1 MCLEL
6 PAYTALDVDQ
16 RNIYALKLDGRFL
29 VEGPPGTG
37 KSVVA
42 LHRAANYARMGRAPT
57 VIMFSKML
65 KLWTTSAIQ
74 IAAKEAQ
81 CSEEQIKKI
90 VVKTYDTWFPVWF
103 EETFGQKI
111 PRKSSEVN
119 LKTYPAKFGQVC
131 SVCST
136 RTEAQVDLIYKD
148 GGKWNS
154 VHNACVDQVVAKKT
168 YQEIDIEA
176 LNKIKN
182 DLLKE
187 HPPKIDRS
195 LDLVIDE
202 GQDLPDVFYQL
213 IHQFARS
220 ITVYAD
226 GAQVISEGLKKTLP
240 ENIAQTLGVGP
251 SARKLLRKNYR
262 NAQEVAK
269 LAETFRPRD
278 IVPAELPTRMCTEP
292 PEIIPFRSHKEAANH
307 IEVIANNFSNKSI
320 GIFVKH
326 THERD
331 QLAKAFKEN
340 RFAKFQTYD
349 PSDWKKTIDP
359 CAKGVFIATN
369 KVAKGLEF
377 DIVIAAA
384 LESWPATPSEEED
397 GVFYVVLSRS
407 KDVLKLSY
415 IGNDEP
421 VFFTSDKYGSKLN
434 SIPRKPL

>member
-74 IAAKEAQ
+74 IAAKEAK
-81 CSEEQIKKI
+81 CSEDQINKI
-90 VVKTYDTWFPVWF
+90 DVKTYDVWFPKWF
-103 EETFGQKI
+103 EKTFGQKI
-111 PRKSSEVN
+111 PRKASEVK
-119 LKTYPAKFGQVC
+119 LKTYPSKFGKFC
-131 SVCST
+131 SVCSKK
-136 RTEAQVDLIYKD
+136 TEAQVDLIYKD
-148 GGKWNS
+148 GGEWKS
-154 VHNACVDQVVAKKT
+154 VHNECVDQVVAKKT

-176 LNKIKN
+176 LNQIKN
-182 DLLKE
+182 ELMKIC
-187 HPPKIDRS
+187 PPSVDSS
-195 LDLVIDE
+195 LDIVIDE

-213 IHQFARS
+213 VHQFARS

-226 GAQVISEGLKKTLP
+226 GAQVINEGLKKTLP
-240 ENIAQTLGVGP
+240 ENIAQTLEIEP
-251 SARKLLRKNYR
+251 SHRKLLRKNYR

-278 IVPAELPTRMCTEP
+278 IVPAELPTRKCTEP
-292 PEIIPFRSHKEAANH
+292 PEIIPFKSHKEAANY

-320 GIFVKH
+320 GVFVKH
-326 THERD
+326 TSERD
-331 QLAKAFKEN
+331 RLAKAFKDN
-340 RFAKFQTYD
+340 KFTKFQIYD
-349 PSDWKKTIDP
+349 PSEWKKTIDP

-397 GVFYVVLSRS
+397 GIFYVLLSRS

-415 IGNDEP
+415 TGNDEP
-421 VFFTSDKYGSKLN
+421 TFFTSDKYGDKLKL
-434 SIPRKPL
+434 IPRKPQ